1 MKKFFILYIVL
12 VNLERDVI
20 NMARKKKIRK
30 LNVFLGVIVIIALV
44 AIAIGI
50 YVLVNN
56 PNMFS
61 ATNTL
66 VENDVKNEIQEEKVP
81 EDTVINIVGIGDTLC
96 HSQNFKDAY
105 NSETGTYD
113 FSPMFKN
120 IKKYFENATVAVGN
134 LETTLAGEDRGYSG
148 YPTFNSPDELAL
160 DLKEMGIDILT
171 TANNHCIDK
180 GYTGLE
186 RTLNVLDEYG
196 IAHTGTSR
204 SEEEQ
209 NTILMKD
216 LNGIK
221 TAFLCFTYGTN
232 GIPIPSGK
240 EYSVNLI
247 DKDFIKQQL
256 DKAKEEGAELIC
268 VSMHWGAEYR
278 LKPTSEQEDLAEFL
292 IKNGADVIL
301 GNHAH
306 VPEPMEMKT
315 VTLDDGTTREG
326 FVIYSMGNFFSAQT
340 DNYTRD
346 TLILNVEVRKDGK
359 TGQIT
364 IDKATYTPIY
374 VYDNGQNA
382 KDRYELLDIEQIIK
396 DYESG
401 SSEYSESMY
410 NLMKSELK
418 KIEEI
423 VGPEIDNT
431 NKENEEENDTEGE
444 LGKTEF
450 KIISK
455 RESNLVRFSLKI
467 GIKANLY

>member
-81 EDTVINIVGIGDTLC
+81 EDIVINIVGIGDTLC

-105 NSETGTYD
+105 NQETGTYD

-256 DKAKEEGAELIC
+256 YKAKEEGAELIC

-364 IDKATYTPIY
+364 IDKATYTPVY

>member
-66 VENDVKNEIQEEKVP
+66 VENDVQNEIQEEKVP

-364 IDKATYTPIY
+364 IDKATYTPVY

-418 KIEEI
+418 RIEEI

>member
-1 MKKFFILYIVL
+1 
-12 VNLERDVI
+12 
-20 NMARKKKIRK
+20 MARRKKIRK
-30 LNVFLGVIVIIALV
+30 LNAFLGVIVIIAL
-44 AIAIGI
+44 IAISLGI
-50 YVLVNN
+50 YALVNN
-56 PNMFS
+56 PNSLLTFF
-61 ATNTL
+61 NKNN
-66 VENDVKNEIQEEKVP
+66 ENVVSNESKNEIQNEVQKQVP

-105 NSETGTYD
+105 NQETGTYD

-120 IKKYFENATVAVGN
+120 IKKYFDDATVAVGN

-160 DLKEMGIDILT
+160 DLKELGIDILT

-186 RTLNVLDEYG
+186 RTLNILDEYG

-209 NTILMKD
+209 NTILIKD

-247 DKDFIKQQL
+247 NKDLIKQQL

-278 LKPTSEQEDLAEFL
+278 LKPTQEQEDLAEFL

-315 VTLDDGTTREG
+315 VTLEDGTTREG

-359 TGQIT
+359 TGKIT
-364 IDKATYTPIY
+364 IDKATYTPVY

-382 KDRYELLDIEQIIK
+382 KDRYELLDVEQIIK

-401 SSEYSESMY
+401 SSEYTESMY

-418 KIEEI
+418 KIQEI

-450 KIISK
+450 KENKIIAK
-455 RESNLVRFSLKI
+455 RESNIVRFSFKI
-467 GIKANLY
+467 VKLREIKVS

>member
-1 MKKFFILYIVL
+1 
-12 VNLERDVI
+12 
-20 NMARKKKIRK
+20 MARKKKIRK
-30 LNVFLGVIVIIALV
+30 LNVFLGVIVIIVL
-44 AIAIGI
+44 IAISLGI
-50 YVLVNN
+50 YALVNN
-56 PNMFS
+56 PNLIASFFKKDNGN
-61 ATNTL
+61 NT
-66 VENDVKNEIQEEKVP
+66 VQNNIQKEVAEQVP
-81 EDTVINIVGIGDTLC
+81 KDTVINIVGIGDTLC

-105 NSETGTYD
+105 NKETGTYD

-120 IKKYFENATVAVGN
+120 IKKYFDDATVAVGN

-160 DLKEMGIDILT
+160 DLKELGIDILT

-247 DKDFIKQQL
+247 DKDLIKEQL

-292 IKNGADVIL
+292 IKNGADIIL

-315 VTLDDGTTREG
+315 VTLDDGTNREG

-359 TGQIT
+359 TGKIT
-364 IDKATYTPIY
+364 IDKATYTPVY

-382 KDRYELLDIEQIIK
+382 KDRYELLDVEQVIK

-401 SSEYSESMY
+401 STKYSESMY
-410 NLMKSELK
+410 NLMKSEPK

-431 NKENEEENDTEGE
+431 KKEKEEENNQEGE
-444 LGKTEF
+444 LGKL
-450 KIISK
+450 KDNIIIG
-455 RESNLVRFSLKI
+455 ESNLVRFSFKMRKIKELK
-467 GIKANLY
+467 AA